1 MAKILSFI
9 IPFFFFSVSI
19 KAETTAEKIKQVNLA
34 RLESYRSECLIK
46 FSGNQRLCR
55 KRVLKQCRDMLDKKE
70 CISLMS
76 QLPESKI
83 PRTNGPGQLQ

>member
-1 MAKILSFI
+1 MSK
-9 IPFFFFSVSI
+9 FFSIFLFLSLS
-19 KAETTAEKIKQVNLA
+19 AQSQTTGEKLKQVNLA
-34 RLESYRSECLIK
+34 RLESFRSECLLK

-76 QLPESKI
+76 QMPESKI
-83 PRTNGPGQLQ
+83 PKTNGPGQLQ

>member
-1 MAKILSFI
+1 MSKL
-9 IPFFFFSVSI
+9 IPFLFLLSLSAQSQTNADKV
-19 KAETTAEKIKQVNLA
+19 KQINIA
-34 RLESYRSECLIK
+34 RLESFRSECLLK

-76 QLPESKI
+76 QMPESKM

>member
-1 MAKILSFI
+1 M
-9 IPFFFFSVSI
+9 
-19 KAETTAEKIKQVNLA
+19 A
-34 RLESYRSECLIK
+34 RLESLRSECLLK

-76 QLPESKI
+76 QLPESKM
-83 PRTNGPGQLQ
+83 PRTSGPSQLQ